1 MPSCPLPVKAEPL
14 KIACVGDSITQGNG
28 ATDQGKMGYP
38 GQLAGLLGSNF
49 KVGNFGHSGAS
60 LTGGSYAGTGEYT
73 AAQSFAPDVVVI
85 MLGTNDINVFAFPK
99 IGDFVS
105 DYLKMIAVFRAL
117 PSHPVVFLGLP
128 PWVKTDDVQYGY
140 TEMRFTTEI
149 LPRIHSVAET
159 SAACLIDIH
168 AVTLNHPEYYFDG
181 LHPNDTGYGVLAKT
195 VENALK

>member
-1 MPSCPLPVKAEPL
+1 MSCPLPVKAGPL

-28 ATDQGKMGYP
+28 ATDQGKKGYP
-38 GQLAGLLGSNF
+38 GQLADLLGSNF

-60 LTGGSYAGTGEYT
+60 LTGGSYAGTPEYT
-73 AAQSFAPDVVVI
+73 GAQSFAPDVVVI

-99 IGDFVS
+99 IGDFVG

-128 PWVKTDDVQYGY
+128 PWVKMDDVNYGY
-140 TEMRFTTEI
+140 TEARLTTEI
-149 LPRIHSVAET
+149 LPRIRQVAQT
-159 SAACLIDIH
+159 SSACLIDIH
-168 AVTLNHPEYYFDG
+168 AVTINHPEYYFDN

-195 VENALK
+195 VQQSLE